1 MASPLARPFVL
12 SEGSGGDAFF
22 GDMHGP
28 DVAVGGELQAVDA
41 NDAVVGVGLAERP
54 AVVDDIVVFGT
65 GDMDD
70 RVMAGAGCDGAIL
83 LEDLADAL
91 EGAGGI
97 IGHRIGHGVVGP
109 APAAFGPHEIIF
121 SVAGDHIGAFDIAFG
136 CDLLVGRAVGEGK
149 ECFEVGAEAGDIAVA
164 PTAVDHIILSVLI
177 AEDGLVDGLG
187 AVVELADEWF
197 AQVIFIGALGV
208 AGHGD
213 ADAAFGGIVLDIV
226 CGEEEK
232 VASVFFGDRGRPHG
246 ALSPA
251 DGVCIEDM
259 GVFFP
264 LDEVGGGEGVEE
276 NLFGVLVGKRRI
288 DPII

>member
-91 EGAGGI
+91 EGAGGGI
-97 IGHRIGHGVVGP
+97 RHGVGYGVIGA
-109 APAAFGPHEIIF
+109 APTPFGPHEIIF
-121 SVAGDHIGAFDIAFG
+121 SVAGDHIGAFDIMFG
-136 CDLLVGRAVGEGK
+136 SDLFK
-149 ECFEVGAEAGDIAVA
+149 Q
-164 PTAVDHIILSVLI
+164 
-177 AEDGLVDGLG
+177 
-187 AVVELADEWF
+187 LAICKRDN
-197 AQVIFIGALGV
+197 ACKIVI
-208 AGHGD
+208 
-213 ADAAFGGIVLDIV
+213 
-226 CGEEEK
+226 
-232 VASVFFGDRGRPHG
+232 
-246 ALSPA
+246 
-251 DGVCIEDM
+251 
-259 GVFFP
+259 
-264 LDEVGGGEGVEE
+264 
-276 NLFGVLVGKRRI
+276 
-288 DPII
+288 